1 MSRTLSTLSSLAKA
15 GFGDLDVA
23 RSRLA
28 DLGWDPEVFA
38 PSANPDGS
46 LAAAHTLSEA
56 HPKPFAALTKA
67 LRARDRLIVLTG
79 VSSGLVDFLQRHPDQ
94 WDLFRT
100 PLRTLP
106 DASSW
111 RAAFGEVIGDN
122 TGPDAVVALRVA
134 YRRHLCRLA
143 IFDAEADAPLDVL
156 PDVAACLADMAA
168 AALEV
173 ALEIARVEHGLPAN
187 EVPLSIIG
195 MGKAGARELNYL
207 SDVDVIYVTDIPE
220 GAESERVLAGA
231 TLLARDTSR
240 HLMEFGAEPGLW
252 EVDANLRPEGKN
264 GALVRTLDSHLAYYQ
279 RWASDWEFQA
289 LLKARPLAGD
299 TALGERYVAAVQ
311 PLVFAASTRPGFV
324 EQVQR
329 MRERVKQNIPRDQ
342 LEHQLKLGPGGL
354 RDIEFTIQLLQ
365 LVHGASDDTIR
376 QPDSLGALRALSAA
390 GYVGRAEAEEFD
402 TAYRT
407 LRLLEHRIQLGAMVR
422 SHVMPQAEPEL
433 RVLARRTGLADSAAD
448 LVALWRAT
456 KLLVR
461 SLHEKLFYR
470 PLLSAVAGLDA
481 PQGALTNAQA
491 SLRLSAA
498 GFSNPAGALHHLAAL
513 THGVSRRA
521 AIQTNLLPVMLQ
533 WLSEGTDPDGGLL
546 AFRHLSDDL
555 GEAYWFLRMLRDS
568 SGAAQRLTQVLSTS
582 GFVQKLFSRVP
593 EGAAWLDDDDDDD
606 LAPRSREALAQE
618 VRATLKRHAADD
630 NAAAKALRS
639 FRRRELLRL
648 ALSSMVGVSDIR
660 VTGRALSDL
669 AAVYVQGLV
678 TLALRKVEGI
688 DFAII
693 GMGRLGGEELGFS
706 SDLDVL
712 YVYRDSGAGDE
723 AGKRAEQVVKNIAR
737 LGEDVLFPLELDSGL
752 RPEGR
757 NGLAVRSLEA
767 YSQYYQRWALGWEA
781 QALLRA
787 ASFAGHEG
795 LGSDFL
801 AMAVPY
807 RYPEIFSQDQ
817 AREIRRIKARV
828 EAERLPQGADAARHL
843 KLGRGSLSD
852 VEWAIQLLQLTHGH
866 EFPDTRTPSTLE
878 ALAAL
883 TAHELLEPED
893 AAQLEEAWVLASGVR
908 TALALYGR
916 SSTDVL
922 PHDREGLE
930 GAARLMG
937 YPPLSAS
944 ALEEQYLRVTRRAR
958 AVFERVFYAPTAT

>member
-1 MSRTLSTLSSLAKA
+1 MSRTLSTLSSLVKA
-15 GFGDLDVA
+15 GFGDLDLA

-28 DLGWDPEVFA
+28 DLGWEPEAFA
-38 PSANPDGS
+38 SSANPDGS
-46 LAAAHTLSEA
+46 LAAAHALREA
-56 HPKPFAALTKA
+56 HPKPFAALIKA
-67 LRARDRLIVLTG
+67 ARARDRFIVLTG

-106 DASSW
+106 DASFW
-111 RAAFGEVIGDN
+111 RAAFREVIGDH
-122 TGPDAVVALRVA
+122 TGPDAVVALRIA

-143 IFDAEADAPLDVL
+143 IFDAEADAPLEVL

-173 ALEIARVEHGLPAN
+173 ALDIARVEHGLPAT
-187 EVPLSIIG
+187 EVPLAIIG

-240 HLMEFGAEPGLW
+240 HLMEFGTEPGLW
-252 EVDANLRPEGKN
+252 EVDANLRPEGKD

-299 TALGERYVAAVQ
+299 HDLGERYVAALQ

-329 MRERVKQNIPRDQ
+329 MRERVKQNIPGDQ

-365 LVHGASDDTIR
+365 LVHGAGDDTIR

-448 LVALWRAT
+448 LVELWRAT

-470 PLLSAVAGLDA
+470 PLLSAVAGLDEM
-481 PQGALTNAQA
+481 QGSLTNAQA
-491 SLRLSAA
+491 SLRLGAA

-513 THGVSRRA
+513 TQGVSRRA
-521 AIQTNLLPVMLQ
+521 AIQRNLLPVMLQ

-582 GFVQKLFSRVP
+582 GFVQKLFGRVP
-593 EGAAWLDDDDDDD
+593 EGAAWLDDDDD

-618 VRATLKRHAADD
+618 VRATLNRHTVDAD
-630 NAAAKALRS
+630 AAAKALRS

-648 ALSSMVGVSDIR
+648 ALSSMVGLSDIR
-660 VTGRALSDL
+660 VTGSALSDL
-669 AAVYVQGLV
+669 AAEYVQGLV
-678 TLALRKVEGI
+678 TIALRKVEGI

-693 GMGRLGGEELGFS
+693 GMGRLGGKELGFS

-757 NGLAVRSLEA
+757 NGLAVRSLDA

-787 ASFAGHEG
+787 ALFAGHEG
-795 LGSDFL
+795 LGEDFL

-807 RYPEIFSQDQ
+807 RYPESFSQDQ

-828 EAERLPQGADAARHL
+828 EAERLPQGADATRHL

-883 TAHELLEPED
+883 IAHELLEPED
-893 AAQLEEAWVLASGVR
+893 GAQLEEAWVLASGVR

-916 SSTDVL
+916 PSTDVL

-944 ALEEQYLRVTRRAR
+944 ALEEQYLRVTRRSR
-958 AVFERVFYAPTAT
+958 VVFERVFYPPTVT